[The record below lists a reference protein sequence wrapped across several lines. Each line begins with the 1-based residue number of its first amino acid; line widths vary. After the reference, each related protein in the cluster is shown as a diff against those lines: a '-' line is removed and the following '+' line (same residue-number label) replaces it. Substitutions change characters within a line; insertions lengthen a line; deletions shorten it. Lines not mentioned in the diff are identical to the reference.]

1 MTAKAKASASK
12 ARKSVAKQPT
22 YSDIFATC
30 IRQSKMIDSLGKT
43 ITKFESNDSI
53 LDVWSFADEPHNIAL
68 GQRCLLRVAHMPD
81 GKVFY
86 NLQ

>member
-1 MTAKAKASASK
+1 MTKSST
-12 ARKSVAKQPT
+12 RKSVAKQPT

-30 IRQSKMIDSLGKT
+30 VRPSKMTSLGMT
-43 ITKFESNDSI
+43 ITKFASKNDAI
-53 LDVWSFADEPHNIAL
+53 LDVWSFADEPHNVSL
-68 GQRCLLRVAHMPD
+68 GQTALLRVKHMPD